1 MTGGGESAAIIGDLT
16 VESGDVTVDSANS
29 TAIGG
34 ELTVNGG
41 VVTATGAPALSGN
54 PTVADDM
61 FAKAG
66 DSEAAAVV
74 TDLDQLDDKNYVLI
88 TPKYTVTWQ
97 NEDGTVLGT
106 TRVREG
112 EIPTTYS
119 LSSKNKVDQN
129 PIFFSSMMISSIS
142 SGILSPS
149 PAIS

>member
-1 MTGGGESAAIIGDLT
+1 
-16 VESGDVTVDSANS
+16 
-29 TAIGG
+29 
-34 ELTVNGG
+34 
-41 VVTATGAPALSGN
+41 
-54 PTVADDM
+54 M

-112 EIPTTYS
+112 EIPTTYDRPDKPS
-119 LSSKNKVDQN
+119 DEQGNYGFTGWTPAVVAATADATYTATYKLLDKLT
-129 PIFFSSMMISSIS
+129 ISQGQYIRL
-142 SGILSPS
+142 GYYNGNTNHHME
-149 PAIS
+149 ARREHRD